1 MAQGSTMTRFDTSRL
16 ARRPLLKGAAVTGGL
31 ALAGLGTLAFDTA
44 QNAEAQTAGL
54 QAIGHPAI
62 LHTQSDLDYI
72 KAKVA
77 AGAEPWLAGWNKL
90 TASSHSQSTWT
101 PSATSVI
108 TRGGTGTQNYPV
120 LYRDVHAAYQNAL
133 RWRIAGTTANRD
145 AAVAICNAWSSTLT
159 EINGSTDALLCAGLQ
174 GYQFANAAELLRDA
188 PGFDLG
194 AFQNMMLDVFHPL
207 TTGFLSSHNGT
218 CATHY
223 WANWDLAAMNEVLAT
238 GILCDDDTII
248 DQALD
253 YFWNGVGNGS
263 IRGAIPFTHDDGLAQ
278 WQESGRDQAHTILG
292 IGLMA
297 TFMET
302 AWNQGIDLY
311 SADDNAFAKAAE
323 YVASY
328 NLGNDVPYTTYSW
341 GSSNNCTY
349 NEQTVISSGGRG
361 SVRPVWAMVY
371 GHYYSRR
378 GIEMPNTAA
387 IAAQVAPEGGGG
399 DYGSTSGGYDA
410 LGYGTLLYTRDRA
423 TVPYKRIQSYDF
435 QTRYWRH
442 VGFAAGIAENASP
455 PADTWFQVAAGLA
468 DRADDCVSFES
479 VNLPGYYLRVSGT
492 VLKLEENDGSAQ
504 FAEDATFRAVAG
516 LADSAWTSFQ
526 LYGDSSQHV
535 RHSYNILRTAA
546 IPSGDSGGKADA
558 TFRITS

>member
-1 MAQGSTMTRFDTSRL
+1 
-16 ARRPLLKGAAVTGGL
+16 
-31 ALAGLGTLAFDTA
+31 
-44 QNAEAQTAGL
+44 
-54 QAIGHPAI
+54 
-62 LHTQSDLDYI
+62 
-72 KAKVA
+72 
-77 AGAEPWLAGWNKL
+77 
-90 TASSHSQSTWT
+90 
-101 PSATSVI
+101 
-108 TRGGTGTQNYPV
+108 
-120 LYRDVHAAYQNAL
+120 
-133 RWRIAGTTANRD
+133 
-145 AAVAICNAWSSTLT
+145 
-159 EINGSTDALLCAGLQ
+159 
-174 GYQFANAAELLRDA
+174 
-188 PGFDLG
+188 
-194 AFQNMMLDVFHPL
+194 
-207 TTGFLSSHNGT
+207 
-218 CATHY
+218 
-223 WANWDLAAMNEVLAT
+223 
-238 GILCDDDTII
+238 
-248 DQALD
+248 
-253 YFWNGVGNGS
+253 
-263 IRGAIPFTHDDGLAQ
+263 
-278 WQESGRDQAHTILG
+278 
-292 IGLMA
+292 MA

-328 NLGNDVPYTTYSW
+328 NLCNAVPYTTYSW

-546 IPSGDSGGKADA
+546 IPSDDSGGKADA